1 MTLARLLTAGAL
13 ALALAACAPADKG
26 AAAADPAAKTI
37 ATVNGKKI
45 TEGMLDVFTKA
56 AAGRPASDLDP
67 ESRKEAIDALIDMQ
81 VLAAEAQK
89 QGLDK
94 KGEAAASIELARMNV
109 LQRSLSDA
117 YLKDKNPTDQE
128 LRAEYD
134 ALVSKMPR
142 SEYRARHILLQN
154 EQFANEVLA
163 RLKAGERFETLARQ
177 SLDPSS
183 KDGGDLGWSP
193 PNRYVA
199 PFADALV
206 KLKKGET
213 TAAPVRSQFGWHIIR
228 LDDVRDTPPPPPFEQ
243 VKQQIEPAVRAK
255 KLEAYTDELVKAAKI
270 ERVETAAT
278 DAAKAAGKD
287 AATDAAKAAAKE
299 APKG

>member
-13 ALALAACAPADKG
+13 ALTLAACAPADKS
-26 AAAADPAAKTI
+26 AAAADPSAKTI

-45 TEGMLDVFTKA
+45 TEGMLDVFAKA
-56 AAGRPASDLDP
+56 AAGRPASELDP

-109 LQRSLSDA
+109 LQRTLSDE
-117 YLKDKNPTDQE
+117 YLKDKNPTEQE

-134 ALVSKMPR
+134 TLVAKLPR
-142 SEYRARHILLQN
+142 NEYRVRHILLQN
-154 EQFANEVLA
+154 EQFANEILA
-163 RLKAGERFETLARQ
+163 RLKAGERFEVLARQ
-177 SLDPSS
+177 SLDGSS
-183 KDGGDLGWSP
+183 KDGGDLGWAP
-193 PNRYVA
+193 PNRYVQ

-213 TAAPVRSQFGWHIIR
+213 TQAPVRSQFGWHIIR
-228 LDDVRDTPPPPPFEQ
+228 LDDVRDSPPPPPFEQ

-255 KLEAYTDELVKAAKI
+255 KLEAYTDGLVKAAKV
-270 ERVETAAT
+270 ERVEEKAAAATAAG
-278 DAAKAAGKD
+278 AAKDAGKD
-287 AATDAAKAAAKE
+287 AAK
-299 APKG
+299 

>member
-13 ALALAACAPADKG
+13 ALTFAACAPADK
-26 AAAADPAAKTI
+26 AAATADPGAKTI
-37 ATVNGKKI
+37 VIVNGKKI
-45 TEGMLDVFTKA
+45 TESMLDTFVKA
-56 AAGRPASDLDP
+56 AAGRPASELDP
-67 ESRKEAIDALIDMQ
+67 ESRKEAIDAMIDMQ
-81 VLAAEAQK
+81 VLAAEGQK

-94 KGEAAASIELARMNV
+94 KGEAAASIELARINV
-109 LQRSLSDA
+109 LQRAVADA

-134 ALVSKMPR
+134 ALVAKMPR
-142 SEYRARHILLQN
+142 SEYRVRHILLQN
-154 EQFANEVLA
+154 EAFANEILA

-193 PNRYVA
+193 ANRYVA
-199 PFADALV
+199 PFADAVL

-228 LDDVRDTPPPPPFEQ
+228 LDDVRDTSPPPPFEQ

-255 KLEAYTDELVKAAKI
+255 KLEAYTEELVKAAKI
-270 ERVETAAT
+270 ERVEEKAAASAAAT
-278 DAAKAAGKD
+278 G
-287 AATDAAKAAAKE
+287 AAKE
-299 APKG
+299 AAKDAAKDAAANK

>member
-1 MTLARLLTAGAL
+1 MTLARFLTVGAL
-13 ALALAACAPADKG
+13 ALTLAACAPTDK
-26 AAAADPAAKTI
+26 AAANADPGAKTI

-45 TEGMLDVFTKA
+45 TETMLDTFVKA
-56 AAGRPASDLDP
+56 AAGRPASELDP

-81 VLAAEAQK
+81 VLAAEGQK

-94 KGEAAASIELARMNV
+94 KGEAAASIELARINV
-109 LQRSLSDA
+109 LQRAVADG
-117 YLKDKNPTDQE
+117 YLKDKTPTDQE

-134 ALVSKMPR
+134 ALVAKMPR

-154 EQFANEVLA
+154 EAFANEIIA

-193 PNRYVA
+193 ANRYVA
-199 PFADALV
+199 PFSDALL

-228 LDDVRDTPPPPPFEQ
+228 LDDVRDTSPPPPFEQ
-243 VKQQIEPAVRAK
+243 VKQQLEPAVRAK

-270 ERVETAAT
+270 ERVEEKAAAAAAAAAGAT
-278 DAAKAAGKD
+278 QDAAKD
-287 AATDAAKAAAKE
+287 AAANK
-299 APKG
+299 

>member
-1 MTLARLLTAGAL
+1 MTLARFLTAGTL
-13 ALALAACAPADKG
+13 ALALAACAPADK
-26 AAAADPAAKTI
+26 AAATADPGAKTI

-45 TEGMLDVFTKA
+45 TETMLDTFTKA
-56 AAGRPASDLDP
+56 AAGRPASELDP

-81 VLAAEAQK
+81 VLAAEGQK

-94 KGEAAASIELARMNV
+94 KGEAAASIELARINV
-109 LQRSLSDA
+109 LQRAVADN

-134 ALVSKMPR
+134 ALVAKMPR

-154 EQFANEVLA
+154 EAFANEVLG

-193 PNRYVA
+193 ANRYVA
-199 PFADALV
+199 PFADALM

-228 LDDVRDTPPPPPFEQ
+228 LDDVRDTSPPPPFEQ
-243 VKQQIEPAVRAK
+243 VKQQLEPAVRAK
-255 KLEAYTDELVKAAKI
+255 KLEAYTDELVKAAKV
-270 ERVETAAT
+270 ERVEAVAAPAAGAAT
-278 DAAKAAGKD
+278 DAVKD
-287 AATDAAKAAAKE
+287 AAKDAAAK
-299 APKG
+299 

>member
-1 MTLARLLTAGAL
+1 MTLARLLSAGAL
-13 ALALAACAPADKG
+13 ALTLAACSPAAKEP
-26 AAAADPAAKTI
+26 AAADPGAKTL

-45 TEGMLDVFTKA
+45 TEAMLDVFAKA

-67 ESRKEAIDALIDMQ
+67 ASRKEAIDALIDMQ

-89 QGLDK
+89 QGLEK
-94 KGEAAASIELARMNV
+94 RAEASASIELARMNV
-109 LQRSLSDA
+109 LQRALSDD
-117 YLKDKNPTDQE
+117 YLKDKAPTDEE

-134 ALVSKMPR
+134 ELVSKLPR
-142 SEYRARHILLQN
+142 NEYRVRHILLQN
-154 EQFANEVLA
+154 EQFANEILA

-177 SLDPSS
+177 SLDGSS

-193 PNRYVA
+193 PNRYVQ

-228 LDDVRDTPPPPPFEQ
+228 LDDVRDSPPPPPFEQ

-255 KLEAYTDELVKAAKI
+255 KLEAYTEGLVKAAKI
-270 ERVETAAT
+270 ERTEDKPTAAT
-278 DAAKAAGKD
+278 EAAKDSGKDAAKAPPQG
-287 AATDAAKAAAKE
+287 
-299 APKG
+299 